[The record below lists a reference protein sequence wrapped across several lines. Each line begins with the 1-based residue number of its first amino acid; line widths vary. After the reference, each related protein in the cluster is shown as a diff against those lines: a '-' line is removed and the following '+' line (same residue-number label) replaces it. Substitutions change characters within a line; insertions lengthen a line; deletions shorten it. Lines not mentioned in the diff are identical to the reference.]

1 MARGLSLFLRE
12 NLRFFQ
18 SFERIILYYDNGQK
32 QITRM
37 LNSVLATEG
46 GLTSLTEKAVQQ
58 ALIQIEDQCKSIREI
73 QIRGLQK
80 RCRWRDI
87 CRECEEPGE
96 GGIQEWS
103 CKQFKV

>member
-46 GLTSLTEKAVQQ
+46 GLTSPTEKAVQQ

-80 RCRWRDI
+80 
-87 CRECEEPGE
+87 
-96 GGIQEWS
+96 
-103 CKQFKV
+103 